1 MITLYRGLSGLGTLN
16 RRRVWAI
23 TRKELREFRRNRN
36 VLVAIAVYP
45 VVFLVQPMVAIFSS
59 PAAAAGYLQHSNELL
74 YLMGIPILVPATLAA
89 QSITGERQQ
98 GSLEPVLT
106 TPITREEF
114 ILGKA
119 LAAFVPSIVVA
130 YLVYAVF
137 LVAAAVFARPEI
149 SAAIYQSQTILVQ
162 ILYTPLLAAA
172 TTWIGLAISTR
183 SSDARVAQQ
192 LSILGSLPLLL
203 VTVMVA
209 FDFIHATTATFVAAG
224 AILAVA
230 DIQGWRLVA
239 PMFDRERLIADA
251 LLAANRP
258 SRAPYAHG

>member
-1 MITLYRGLSGLGTLN
+1 MILLYRGASGLGTLN
-16 RRRVWAI
+16 WRRVLAI

-36 VLVAIAVYP
+36 VLVAIAILP

-59 PAAAAGYLQHSNELL
+59 GAAAAGYLQHSNELL
-74 YLMGIPILVPATLAA
+74 YLLGIPILVPATLAA

-114 ILGKA
+114 ILAKA

-130 YLVYAVF
+130 YLVYALF
-137 LVAAAVFARPEI
+137 LVAAAFFAKPEI
-149 SAAIYQSQTILVQ
+149 AAAIFQSQTVVVQ
-162 ILYTPLLAAA
+162 VVYTPLLAAA

-192 LSILGSLPLLL
+192 LSIFGSLPLLIA
-203 VTVMVA
+203 TVLVA
-209 FDFIHATTATFVAAG
+209 FDFIHVTTGMFVAAG
-224 AILAVA
+224 VILAVA
-230 DIQGWRLVA
+230 DIQGWRFVA
-239 PMFDRERLIADA
+239 PMFDRERLITGT
-251 LLAANRP
+251 R
-258 SRAPYAHG
+258 S

>member
-1 MITLYRGLSGLGTLN
+1 MILISRGVSGLATLN

-23 TRKELREFRRNRN
+23 TRKELREYRRNRS
-36 VLVAIAVYP
+36 VLVAVAIFP

-59 PAAAAGYLQHSNELL
+59 GAEAAGYLRHSNELL
-74 YLMGIPILVPATLAA
+74 YLLGIPILVPATLAA
-89 QSITGERQQ
+89 HAITGERQQ

-106 TPITREEF
+106 TPIRREEF

-119 LAAFVPSIVVA
+119 LAAMIPSIVIA
-130 YLVYAVF
+130 YLVFALF
-137 LVAAAVFARPEI
+137 LVAASVFAKPEI
-149 SAAIYQSQTILVQ
+149 ASAIYQSQTLIVQ
-162 ILYTPLLAAA
+162 IVYTPLLAAA

-209 FDFIHATTATFVAAG
+209 FDFIHATTSLFVVVGVLLAA
-224 AILAVA
+224 A
-230 DIQGWRLVA
+230 DAQGWRLVA
-239 PMFDRERLIADA
+239 PMFDRERLITGT
-251 LLAANRP
+251 R
-258 SRAPYAHG
+258 S